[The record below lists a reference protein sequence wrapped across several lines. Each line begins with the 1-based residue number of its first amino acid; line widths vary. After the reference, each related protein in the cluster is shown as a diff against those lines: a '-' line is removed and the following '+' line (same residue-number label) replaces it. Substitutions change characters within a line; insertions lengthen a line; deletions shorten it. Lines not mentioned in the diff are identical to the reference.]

1 MKTHVKLAKI
11 SKKTAA
17 FIAAATTLFAGLS
30 ISSAAPQQASAA
42 TRDSY
47 ADTVGNPT
55 FETARQKYGLP
66 KDMKDGATLHAFEWS
81 FKTIMENI
89 PDIAKAGYTSI
100 QTEPI
105 VKIKD
110 NRKLGT
116 GNWYLNWYYVYQPTD
131 MAIGNYVVGSE
142 DEFKEMCALA
152 HQYGL
157 RIIVD
162 SVSNHFT
169 SDFDVIADQWKDKS
183 YFHADKQISDYNNR
197 EDCTQNKL
205 SGLWDLNTQDS
216 TVAQG
221 MLDLLKQ
228 TVADGADG
236 FRFDAAKHIEL
247 SDEVFGGKTSNYWDT
262 ILQNGAQYQYGEV
275 LEDAN
280 VREADYANLFNNSSV
295 AGGGVTDSSYG
306 HEVRNA
312 VQFKNLGASHFTSH
326 SKVSE
331 DKTVNWVESHD
342 NFANG
347 EANIPQEL
355 SDEWIKYG
363 WAGVTAQKNGMSLF
377 FDRPYH
383 DGGTYGTGGTGTY
396 GNGSGPFTENSKLGD
411 AGSDLWKDPEVVAV
425 NHFRNAMVGEASNV
439 SNCGDDNCLMV
450 ERYAG
455 STAQDGMVVANA
467 NGADKNLAG
476 TGTKLANGTYTDEV
490 TGTTITVSNGTVT
503 SGAVKAKSI
512 AAFSNKTRSGKV
524 STAEA
529 YPNKGTIPGTSKK
542 ITLRSYQSTN
552 TTYSTSDGQ
561 SGSYQDGDVIKI
573 GADAKSGEEVTV
585 TVKGTGA
592 DGEAIEHTYTYTKHG
607 DPTYDPNDGTQS
619 PCDKYCMEYMT
630 KNGYDP
636 DHYVDA
642 EETYYEG
649 GTNTE
654 VTSVKV
660 SGDNAMDLAATQ
672 SVQLKA
678 TVTTNP
684 EGGRATVKWSSSDE
698 SIATVDSKGKVSGLK
713 AGTVKITATAGGKSG
728 SITITIT
735 GEKPEVANII
745 YATKPSGWS
754 KMYAYVYTGDG
765 ATAKNNAAW
774 PGVEM
779 VAADNCDQTGYQYE
793 VPDSLASGAKVIFN
807 DGGSQQYPGSRQPG
821 IDYNG
826 GTVTWD
832 GSSASLKA
840 VDCTVVVPPDD
851 DKNVQITF
859 KATGVDL
866 KSGERA
872 YVVGDW
878 GQGKGKT
885 WNRAGGVELTTV
897 GGELTGTATVAKGQ
911 SMTMRLIKVSADGKT
926 TWDPST
932 DRKATADKAKTLTLK
947 WDERQVSQ
955 SVDVTINA
963 AADLKSGESLYA
975 VGDWGQDGK
984 TWTRAS
990 GIRLT
995 ATGADGVYSGTANVK
1010 TGKSMTFR
1018 LIKVDANGKTTWDPT
1033 TDRKTTADKA
1043 KTVGVAWDVN
1053 TVNED
1058 GTVPVTFAITGDG
1071 VSNGKLTIQKGQLA
1085 NLSVKGAT
1093 GDPDMWWSDG
1103 AAVAVSGTGVV
1114 YGVETGTAKVNVKAA
1129 GKTATITITVK

>member
-1 MKTHVKLAKI
+1 M
-11 SKKTAA
+11 
-17 FIAAATTLFAGLS
+17 
-30 ISSAAPQQASAA
+30 
-42 TRDSY
+42 
-47 ADTVGNPT
+47 
-55 FETARQKYGLP
+55 
-66 KDMKDGATLHAFEWS
+66 
-81 FKTIMENI
+81 
-89 PDIAKAGYTSI
+89 
-100 QTEPI
+100 
-105 VKIKD
+105 
-110 NRKLGT
+110 
-116 GNWYLNWYYVYQPTD
+116 
-131 MAIGNYVVGSE
+131 
-142 DEFKEMCALA
+142 
-152 HQYGL
+152 

-295 AGGGVTDSSYG
+295 AGGGITDSSYG

-383 DGGTYGTGGTGTY
+383 DGGTYVTGGTGTY

-455 STAQDGMVVANA
+455 SAAQDGMVVANA

-503 SGAVKAKSI
+503 SGTVKAKSI

-552 TTYSTSDGQ
+552 TT
-561 SGSYQDGDVIKI
+561 
-573 GADAKSGEEVTV
+573 
-585 TVKGTGA
+585 
-592 DGEAIEHTYTYTKHG
+592 
-607 DPTYDPNDGTQS
+607 
-619 PCDKYCMEYMT
+619 
-630 KNGYDP
+630 
-636 DHYVDA
+636 
-642 EETYYEG
+642 
-649 GTNTE
+649 
-654 VTSVKV
+654 
-660 SGDNAMDLAATQ
+660 
-672 SVQLKA
+672 
-678 TVTTNP
+678 
-684 EGGRATVKWSSSDE
+684 
-698 SIATVDSKGKVSGLK
+698 
-713 AGTVKITATAGGKSG
+713 
-728 SITITIT
+728 
-735 GEKPEVANII
+735 
-745 YATKPSGWS
+745 
-754 KMYAYVYTGDG
+754 
-765 ATAKNNAAW
+765 
-774 PGVEM
+774 
-779 VAADNCDQTGYQYE
+779 
-793 VPDSLASGAKVIFN
+793 
-807 DGGSQQYPGSRQPG
+807 
-821 IDYNG
+821 
-826 GTVTWD
+826 
-832 GSSASLKA
+832 
-840 VDCTVVVPPDD
+840 
-851 DKNVQITF
+851 
-859 KATGVDL
+859 
-866 KSGERA
+866 
-872 YVVGDW
+872 
-878 GQGKGKT
+878 
-885 WNRAGGVELTTV
+885 
-897 GGELTGTATVAKGQ
+897 
-911 SMTMRLIKVSADGKT
+911 
-926 TWDPST
+926 
-932 DRKATADKAKTLTLK
+932 
-947 WDERQVSQ
+947 
-955 SVDVTINA
+955 
-963 AADLKSGESLYA
+963 
-975 VGDWGQDGK
+975 
-984 TWTRAS
+984 
-990 GIRLT
+990 
-995 ATGADGVYSGTANVK
+995 
-1010 TGKSMTFR
+1010 
-1018 LIKVDANGKTTWDPT
+1018 
-1033 TDRKTTADKA
+1033 
-1043 KTVGVAWDVN
+1043 
-1053 TVNED
+1053 
-1058 GTVPVTFAITGDG
+1058 
-1071 VSNGKLTIQKGQLA
+1071 
-1085 NLSVKGAT
+1085 
-1093 GDPDMWWSDG
+1093 
-1103 AAVAVSGTGVV
+1103 
-1114 YGVETGTAKVNVKAA
+1114 
-1129 GKTATITITVK
+1129 